1 LVATDVFKVTEL
13 IEMCLNKEGN
23 YRIKRRVGWKIFYCD
38 PLGHLFGFVFNYRTV
53 RPVGVWINEKDFREN
68 AEADVVSDS
77 SSYDE
82 YPVGFHIY
90 LKNPRIPERQ
100 LATAETRKV
109 KFRKVVAKGYL
120 NLGPGT
126 GEKLKDEKLIRVVVA
141 KEIFILPKGS

>member
-1 LVATDVFKVTEL
+1 
-13 IEMCLNKEGN
+13 MCLNKEGK

-68 AEADVVSDS
+68 PERDTVLDS

-90 LKNPRIPERQ
+90 LENPCIPEDRLQ
-100 LATAETRKV
+100 TMNAEARRV

-120 NLGPGT
+120 NLGLRA
-126 GEKLKDEKLIRVVVA
+126 GEKLKDEKLVRVVVA